1 MLMQMYKASY
11 MWKDYIWNPATWSC
25 KNGKYLASIV
35 DDSVMTC
42 DKIIEAEETKIEQFL
57 VKNATSKTKNFCIL
71 LVFLLITISLLIAV
85 SIHCYLIKYWAK
97 QKHLLPYYVINNKY
111 FGINNIFKKKR
122 VKKLILKFVH
132 VVIHDDKESWRYWLW

>member
-1 MLMQMYKASY
+1 MLVRVWKTCK
-11 MWKDYIWNPATWSC
+11 KDYIWNPVTWSC
-25 KNGKYLASIV
+25 KNGKYLTSII

-42 DKIIEAEETKIEQFL
+42 DKIIEAKETKIEQFL

-111 FGINNIFKKKR
+111 FGINNIFKKWR
-122 VKKLILKFVH
+122 VKKLILEFVH